1 MTLGLEIV
9 TLLFVLIL
17 FISGTMRKSL
27 RDDFVNSAMALVRS
41 GVKIMNQR
49 NSRSTQQLRL
59 YTLSDLALSNEFST
73 ERVAEW
79 LVNHRKLRYQDF
91 QRLFYVDIETG
102 MAYSDEGDVFS
113 VKNTEYFTRIK
124 EGNLSQYIS
133 NPVGTSAADA
143 VFYVCKSINKNKKM
157 MGFFCAEINH
167 ATLAKALVDIK
178 IDGEGVTLLLTED
191 GTTAI
196 HPVEEMQMKANFVK
210 DDYGFKGG
218 SEIAKE
224 MVARKEGFGWLSGN
238 GTSLLAVYTPVEGTP
253 WSLAFAIPAS
263 EVFATAKTIE
273 KSMIVC
279 AIVIALILIATAYVS
294 VYWQLRPLKKVV
306 KNINEIASGNA
317 DLRHR
322 IRVKSDDEVGAVTS
336 GFNNFIEKLQN
347 IMKDIKSSRVD
358 IDSAEERLKQG
369 LETAMDSIS
378 VITKDIQAVDETLE
392 TQTKYVNGTAR
403 SVGKIAQNIAQLE
416 QLVDEQGMNA
426 DSAGTAIGDMLDSIN
441 AVNDSVASLSESFDS
456 LENLSNAGI
465 EKQSEMNTAIGEI
478 ESQSRMLLEANSI
491 IANIAGQTNLL
502 SMNAAIEAAHAGEA
516 GQGFAVVA
524 DEIRK
529 LSENSSRQSRS
540 IGHQLAAIKDS
551 IARVVQ
557 ASEETSLTFGSVNEK
572 IKATDSLVKQIHSA
586 MEEQKSGSVQIGDAL
601 REMNHSTSE
610 VKNASREMADGN
622 EAILQE
628 VMHLKTSNDAMNE
641 SVRNMQNSTNV
652 MSDTSEN
659 LKNIVGGMR
668 NAITK
673 IGSQIDNFEV

>member
-1 MTLGLEIV
+1 MIT
-9 TLLFVLIL
+9 VL
-17 FISGTMRKSL
+17 R
-27 RDDFVNSAMALVRS
+27 
-41 GVKIMNQR
+41 
-49 NSRSTQQLRL
+49 
-59 YTLSDLALSNEFST
+59 
-73 ERVAEW
+73 
-79 LVNHRKLRYQDF
+79 
-91 QRLFYVDIETG
+91 
-102 MAYSDEGDVFS
+102 
-113 VKNTEYFTRIK
+113 
-124 EGNLSQYIS
+124 
-133 NPVGTSAADA
+133 
-143 VFYVCKSINKNKKM
+143 
-157 MGFFCAEINH
+157 
-167 ATLAKALVDIK
+167 
-178 IDGEGVTLLLTED
+178 
-191 GTTAI
+191 
-196 HPVEEMQMKANFVK
+196 
-210 DDYGFKGG
+210 GG
-218 SEIAKE
+218 GREIAKE

-238 GTSLLAVYTPVEGTP
+238 GTNLLAVYTPVEGTP